1 MRNGKKPGPAPGTPK
16 VPGSGLKKGG
26 SVRRLSESDIEMMSK
41 EAVRL
46 MTEELMIPTT
56 LLRTLMKKFDLSEWN
71 ARKVIDA
78 ANDWI
83 IEFYKDDKERTLERA
98 IQRLYDLH
106 ERCLR
111 EKDYST
117 AAKVLKDINQ
127 LTRLHVDRIEVDGS
141 LTIPSAINIS
151 IRKGEDEES
160 RS

>member
-1 MRNGKKPGPAPGTPK
+1 MENKKKKGPETGSPK
-16 VPGSGLKKGG
+16 VPGSGIKKGG
-26 SVRRLSESDIEMMSK
+26 SQRHLKDGDLEMMSA

-56 LLRTLMKKFDLSEWN
+56 LLRTIKAKFNLTDYN

-78 ANDWI
+78 ANDWL
-83 IEFYKDDKERTLERA
+83 IEFYKNDKENSLQRA

-111 EKDYST
+111 EKDFST

-127 LTRLHVDRIEVDGS
+127 LTRLHVDRVEVEGS
-141 LTIPSAINIS
+141 LTIPATINIS
-151 IRKGEDEES
+151 VSRGKDEE
-160 RS
+160 